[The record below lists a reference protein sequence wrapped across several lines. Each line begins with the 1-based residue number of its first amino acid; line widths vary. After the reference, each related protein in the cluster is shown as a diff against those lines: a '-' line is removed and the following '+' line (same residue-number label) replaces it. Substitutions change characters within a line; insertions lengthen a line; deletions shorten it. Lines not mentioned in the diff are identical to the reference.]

1 MKASIVIDPSVENP
15 TVPTDIALQVIAET
29 EADWILLQ
37 IWEKVGNTILVDVPP
52 PLSYLAPTPPPP
64 EPSKSTSFGAFG
76 S

>member
-15 TVPTDIALQVIAET
+15 ILPTDIALQVIAET

-37 IWEKVGNTILVDVPP
+37 IWKKVGNTILVDVLP
-52 PLSYLAPTPPPP
+52 PLSYLASAPLPP
-64 EPSKSTSFGAFG
+64 EPPKPTSFGAFG